1 MNNKVKQIE
10 IQLKIKKKKLIEREI
25 KKLVDEIKAN
35 KMKLNDV
42 KLEIEKNYLG
52 NLQNLKK

>member
-1 MNNKVKQIE
+1 MNNKVKQIK

-35 KMKLNDV
+35 KVKLNDV
-42 KLEIEKNYLG
+42 EFEIEKNYLG

>member
-10 IQLKIKKKKLIEREI
+10 MQLKIKKKKLIKKEI

-52 NLQNLKK
+52 NIQNLKK

>member
-10 IQLKIKKKKLIEREI
+10 MQLKIKKKKLIEREI